1 MLSGVASWFFLFYII
16 NFNVV
21 TCNVREV
28 WEDAR
33 SMPAYHS
40 SLCRQLVG
48 VQSTRLPRSS
58 SSLSSGV
65 TIVALFASTSD
76 MNESSC
82 FSSASQAA

>member
-33 SMPAYHS
+33 CLRIIHH
-40 SLCRQLVG
+40 C
-48 VQSTRLPRSS
+48 
-58 SSLSSGV
+58 
-65 TIVALFASTSD
+65 
-76 MNESSC
+76 
-82 FSSASQAA
+82 AAN